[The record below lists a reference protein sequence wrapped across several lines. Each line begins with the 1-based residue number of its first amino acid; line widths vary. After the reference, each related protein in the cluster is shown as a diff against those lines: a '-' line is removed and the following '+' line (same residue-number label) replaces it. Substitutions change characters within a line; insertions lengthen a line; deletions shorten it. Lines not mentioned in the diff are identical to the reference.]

1 MSNQADATRATV
13 RQAEEPDIPAILS
26 LVLTS
31 YRQFPLFNYLYSP
44 LEYDKDAAHDTVFFW
59 HRRVLLDLLN
69 PTVMILVAE
78 VPTTLSPTNASP
90 GDGADPVELE
100 SWRMLEWV
108 LRNRKLSQAS
118 NKMPGSVVA
127 GFAIWKDRLG
137 GRAGPSEKA
146 AVQKTN
152 WINSLRVTLLNLE
165 NSFWSMVYQRRDQHP
180 TRYHEYIKAEETLEE
195 RYYQERCYYLDNLC
209 VDFRYQRL
217 GIGRLLLD
225 WGINIAR
232 QRKHSIGTEAS
243 VKGVGLYRKMGFEQ
257 VGLWKIAD
265 IEIPVMK
272 LATP

>member
-152 WINSLRVTLLNLE
+152 WINSLRGEFL
-165 NSFWSMVYQRRDQHP
+165 R
-180 TRYHEYIKAEETLEE
+180 
-195 RYYQERCYYLDNLC
+195 
-209 VDFRYQRL
+209 
-217 GIGRLLLD
+217 RLLCLVRSAY
-225 WGINIAR
+225 AR
-232 QRKHSIGTEAS
+232 LLTSKIWSWSSSHAS
-243 VKGVGLYRKMGFEQ
+243 ESRELLLVNGLPAKRSTSYALSR
-257 VGLWKIAD
+257 VY
-265 IEIPVMK
+265 
-272 LATP
+272 